1 MNKKESNNGTPSQE
15 VLAKAK
21 KDAFRLLSFRARST
35 SELRDRMLRKK
46 YAPDTV
52 QEVLSFCAKQGFLD
66 DEKFAKLYAVS
77 RMQSRPTGKRMM
89 RFELQSKG
97 VSAAVAERA
106 LGSIED
112 FDEKEVALEAASRRH
127 RLMKNVPAQTSKARI
142 YGFLK
147 RRGFS
152 QESVSSVLS
161 RLYHNAENME

>member
-1 MNKKESNNGTPSQE
+1 MSQRKQKNEGSPEE
-15 VLAKAK
+15 VLVNAK

-35 SELRDRMLRKK
+35 SELRDRLLRKK
-46 YAPDTV
+46 YSSGTV
-52 QEVLSFCAKQGFLD
+52 EETLSFCSKSGFLD

-89 RFELQSKG
+89 QFELRGKG
-97 VSAAVAERA
+97 ISEAVAQRA

-112 FDEKEVALEAASRRH
+112 FDEKEIALEAASRRH
-127 RLMKNVPAQTSKARI
+127 RLMKGVSEQTSKARI

-152 QESVSSVLS
+152 QESVSYVLTK
-161 RLYHNAENME
+161 LYRNAESME

>member
-1 MNKKESNNGTPSQE
+1 MNTTSRKNEGSAE
-15 VLAKAK
+15 ELLAKAK

-35 SELRDRMLRKK
+35 SELRDRLLKKK
-46 YAPDTV
+46 YAPDMAE
-52 QEVLSFCAKQGFLD
+52 EVLSFCAKQGFLD

-152 QESVSSVLS
+152 QESVSYVLS
-161 RLYHNAENME
+161 KLYRNAESIE

>member
-1 MNKKESNNGTPSQE
+1 MSQRKQKNEGSPEE
-15 VLAKAK
+15 VLVNAK

-35 SELRDRMLRKK
+35 SELRDRLLRKK
-46 YAPDTV
+46 YSSGRVEET
-52 QEVLSFCAKQGFLD
+52 LSFCSKSGFLD

-89 RFELQSKG
+89 QFELRGKG
-97 VSAAVAERA
+97 ISEAVAQRA

-112 FDEKEVALEAASRRH
+112 FDEKEIALEAASRRH
-127 RLMKNVPAQTSKARI
+127 RLMKGVSEQTSKARI

-152 QESVSSVLS
+152 QESVSYVLTK
-161 RLYHNAENME
+161 LYRNAESME